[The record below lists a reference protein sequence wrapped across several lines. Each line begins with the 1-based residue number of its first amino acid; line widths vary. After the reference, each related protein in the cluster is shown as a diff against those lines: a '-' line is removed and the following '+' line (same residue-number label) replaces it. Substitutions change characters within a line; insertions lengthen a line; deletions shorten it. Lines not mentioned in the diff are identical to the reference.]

1 MNATCKVAN
10 VVKTMR
16 PVLVQ
21 SSFASL
27 EAHPSPVSMSPIQ
40 RVNLRAHAISE
51 CQINQLMLLY
61 LIFAGKLL
69 AHNDRFEVLA
79 VIALHFYV
87 IAGQAIDDVVS

>member
-27 EAHPSPVSMSPIQ
+27 EARPSPVSMSSIQ
-40 RVNLRAHAISE
+40 R
-51 CQINQLMLLY
+51 
-61 LIFAGKLL
+61 
-69 AHNDRFEVLA
+69 
-79 VIALHFYV
+79 
-87 IAGQAIDDVVS
+87 